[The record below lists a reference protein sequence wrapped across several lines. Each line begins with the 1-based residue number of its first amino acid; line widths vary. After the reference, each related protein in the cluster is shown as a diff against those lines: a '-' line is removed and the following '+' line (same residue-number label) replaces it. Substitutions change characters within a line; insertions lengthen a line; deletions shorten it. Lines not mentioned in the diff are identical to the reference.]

1 MQSGALT
8 SRSHWN
14 FTRKF
19 TKPLTMKQLLT
30 LLLGLSM
37 LPGFAS
43 DNGPDSTQVF
53 LDSLES
59 TFRYQDGEIQFD
71 NGLGTLQVPSG
82 FKYLDGTQ
90 SQYIIHDLWGNPGGE
105 GTLGMIVPENIPLT
119 SPESWAFIITYEDMG
134 YVKDDDA
141 DKINYDD
148 LLGDLQEETEAEN
161 EEREKAGYEPIFI
174 LGWASKP
181 YYDKDKKVLHWA
193 KEIRFGESDI
203 NTLNYNVRVLGRKGV
218 LVLNAVA
225 SIDALPAVKETI
237 DPVLGAFNYA
247 EGNAYADFNPDL
259 DEVAVWTIGGL
270 VAGKILAKVGIFAL
284 LLKNIKLIGLAL
296 VAIVSGIWKWF
307 KRKTEPPVVRE
318 IGGGTQG

>member
-1 MQSGALT
+1 
-8 SRSHWN
+8 
-14 FTRKF
+14 
-19 TKPLTMKQLLT
+19 MKQLLT